1 MMIGTQRSGSN
12 LLRLMINQLSQITAP
27 HPPHILEKLAP
38 LLPVYGSLENDIS
51 FKQLIEDVCQLV
63 EKNPVAWDGID
74 LNRDDIYSRCNERS
88 LLAACDRLKA
98 AAVIPSLSLV
108 LISIR

>member
-1 MMIGTQRSGSN
+1 
-12 LLRLMINQLSQITAP
+12 MINQLSEISSPQ
-27 HPPHILEKLAP
+27 PPHSLEKLTP

-63 EKNPVAWDGID
+63 EKKPVAWDGID